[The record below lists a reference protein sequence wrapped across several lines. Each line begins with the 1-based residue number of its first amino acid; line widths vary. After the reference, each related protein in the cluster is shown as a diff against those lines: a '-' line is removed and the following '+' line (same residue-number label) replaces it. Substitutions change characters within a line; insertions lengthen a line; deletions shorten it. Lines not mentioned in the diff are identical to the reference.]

1 MLVLSYIFLFIASL
15 LMAWLLSIS
24 QIGPNWEIPIKIIQ
38 KGNFALVFSTLFL
51 VLSLIF
57 SLISKS
63 KFIKLGNGTKYT
75 FIIWLVVVT
84 IILIFGWSKLIYQM
98 PAISQGLS
106 LLISN
111 LFYPGIIVSIILLG
125 LLIFMSRKA

>member
-51 VLSLIF
+51 VLSLIIL
-57 SLISKS
+57 LISKG
-63 KFIKLGNGTKYT
+63 KFIKLGNGIKYT
-75 FIIWLVVVT
+75 FVIWLVAVA
-84 IILIFGWSKLIYQM
+84 IILILGWSKFIYQI
-98 PAISQGLS
+98 PAISQGIS
-106 LLISN
+106 LFIKN
-111 LFYPGIIVSIILLG
+111 LFYPGIIVSIILLIS
-125 LLIFMSRKA
+125 LIFMSRKT